1 MTDDTT
7 STETTTSDL
16 MAEGD
21 ATSEGIGNAATTSA
35 ESVTDAPSVHFLE
48 GKGVSS
54 WKSVPAIVWYIH
66 HDLTSH
72 VSPHTD
78 ICRLAEAHPRDVV
91 MTLLRCA
98 PECDRAAAMMWR
110 SIGSSGTTV
119 EKVLPTLLRVMEDWP
134 VHGMSTSD
142 GDNRDVFAL
151 AATLAL
157 WLIIQEPNCQ
167 GAVMNYIPRLLMA
180 LLFQVSMSTEQVPE
194 EVNTFWRGCLEQH
207 HLPTQPNRFLVQ
219 TMKALLCHLP
229 WEDIWMARKRRLAWD
244 PLLNSDTH
252 HYAVGLH
259 VREMRRQLTPSHSPL
274 AIHLLGQLSSEDPRW
289 ELPALEF
296 LVELLDYL
304 DGRRCHSSVEQILSR
319 HLQSECPERR
329 RLALRGRMVL
339 WTDLSM
345 AQSICS
351 LSQHLLELLPDADGE
366 LVVMTLSVFVS
377 VLRDKDI
384 QAFISTA
391 PKLAEVLWPLFD
403 NLSSF
408 HFLET
413 VMEVLVEGG
422 TKPLEMQMHQSLVL
436 WFFLQYDE
444 HQCVAEVPTIVR
456 SMHQCLTSHMTPG
469 VRMHTNIC
477 RLTEAH
483 PHDVVMTLL
492 RCAPECD
499 RAAAMMWRSIGSS
512 GTTVEKVLPTLLRVM
527 EDWPV
532 HRMSTSDGDNR
543 DVFALAATLAL
554 WLIIQEPKCQDEV
567 MNYIPRLLMALLF
580 QVSMSTEQVPE
591 EVNTFWR
598 GCLEQHRLP
607 TQPSR
612 FLVQTIK
619 ALFCRLQWDNEVV
632 SVERKCGWDTLL
644 CADTQ
649 HYAVGLLAREMRH
662 VLIPFYSPMAIHLLG
677 LLSTEDSRWELP
689 ALAFLVEVLDFLDRS
704 KCCDSVLPILS
715 RNLRSQC
722 QERQRLAL
730 RGLLVLAVDPSMAQ
744 SICSLSQHLLELL
757 PDADGELVVMT
768 LSVFVSVLRDKDI
781 QAFISTAPKLAEV
794 LWPLFDNLSSFHF
807 LETVMEVLVEGGT
820 KPLEMQMHQSLVL
833 WFFLQ
838 YDEHQCVAEVPT
850 IVRSMHQCLT
860 SHMTPG
866 VRMHTNICR
875 LTEAHPHDVVM
886 TLLRCAPECDRAAA
900 MMWRSIGS
908 SGTTVEKVLPTLLRV
923 MEDWPVHRMSTSD
936 GDNRDVFALA
946 ATLALW
952 LIIQEPKCQDEVMN
966 YIPRLL
972 MALLFQVSMS
982 TEQVPEEVNTF
993 WRGCLEQHRLP
1004 TQPSRFL
1011 VQTIKALFCR
1021 LQWDNEVVSVER
1033 KCGWDTLLC
1042 ADTQHYAVGL
1052 LAREMRHVLIPFYSP
1067 MAIHLL
1073 GLLSTEDSRW
1083 ELPALAFLV
1092 EVLDFLDRSK
1102 CCDSVLPIL
1111 SRNLRS
1117 QCQERQRLALRGLLV
1132 LAVDPSMAQSICSL
1146 SQHLLELLPDADG
1159 ELVVMTLSVFES
1171 MLQDEDIRVFVST
1184 APKLAEALRP
1194 LFDNDNTH
1202 VQLLSIHLFQEVME
1216 LLVEEGT
1223 QLLETQVHQ
1232 SLVPLFIH
1240 GHDENQC
1247 VAEAS
1252 REVLLCAARFL
1263 KRRDLEKLLRR
1274 EQHFKFCDC
1283 LMDKDVS
1290 RRAEHL
1296 QQALPYLQSPQQPLR
1311 EAAVRFMGIAAWHM
1325 QDLQLLMRAFEAM
1338 SQDDCPSY
1346 CTMRTE
1352 FLSAFRRAVTK

>member
-1 MTDDTT
+1 MAGRRFSLFRLLRRKNRRGPGVAPAQQAEEPLQQDPGQDRTEEQDRPRGRFHRAVQRLLKIMRIRRRTPRTTPPELVSEPDTRPAELKEKPDGSTAPIDCTATSDTAVSEDTANPDTALANLIAKDDTEPSHCTAKPDTALAEDTTSSDTTATDVMAKADMAPMAIDGTSPSDAAPMDGTAKPDTALPGDTTGSDTDLVAQADITPMPTEGRASSDEAPMDDAANPETAVTDDTT
-7 STETTTSDL
+7 NTETTTSDL

-21 ATSEGIGNAATTSA
+21 AASEGIGNAATTPA

-54 WKSVPAIVWYIH
+54 WKPVPTIVWYIH

-91 MTLLRCA
+91 MTLLSCA

-110 SIGSSGTTV
+110 SIGSSGTAV
-119 EKVLPTLLRVMEDWP
+119 EKVLPVLLRVMEDWP

-157 WLIIQEPNCQ
+157 WLIIQEPKCQ
-167 GAVMNYIPRLLMA
+167 DAVMNYIPRLLVA

-207 HLPTQPNRFLVQ
+207 RLPTQPSRFLVE
-219 TMKALLCHLP
+219 TIKALLCHLP

-244 PLLNSDTH
+244 PLLNSDSH

-274 AIHLLGQLSSEDPRW
+274 AIHLLGLLSSEDPRW

-304 DGRRCHSSVEQILSR
+304 DGRRCQSSVEQILSR

-339 WTDLSM
+339 WMDLSM

-366 LVVMTLSVFVS
+366 LVVMTLSVFVT

-384 QAFISTA
+384 RALISTA
-391 PKLAEVLWPLFD
+391 PKLAEALRPLFD

-408 HFLET
+408 HFFQT

-436 WFFLQYDE
+436 WFFLHYDE

-456 SMHQCLTSHMTPG
+456 SMHQCLTSHMAPG

-477 RLTEAH
+477 RLAEAH

-512 GTTVEKVLPTLLRVM
+512 GTAVEKVLPTLLQVM

-532 HRMSTSDGDNR
+532 HGMFTSDGDNR

-554 WLIIQEPKCQDEV
+554 WLIIQEPKCQDAV
-567 MNYIPRLLMALLF
+567 MNYIPRLLVALLF

-632 SVERKCGWDTLL
+632 LVEHKRGWDTLL

-662 VLIPFYSPMAIHLLG
+662 ILLPFYSRMAIHLLG
-677 LLSTEDSRWELP
+677 LLSSEDPRWELP
-689 ALAFLVEVLDFLDRS
+689 ALAFLVEVLDFLDGIT
-704 KCCDSVLPILS
+704 CHDSVLPILS
-715 RNLRSQC
+715 RNLQSQC

-744 SICSLSQHLLELL
+744 SICSL
-757 PDADGELVVMT
+757 
-768 LSVFVSVLRDKDI
+768 
-781 QAFISTAPKLAEV
+781 AE
-794 LWPLFDNLSSFHF
+794 S
-807 LETVMEVLVEGGT
+807 
-820 KPLEMQMHQSLVL
+820 
-833 WFFLQ
+833 
-838 YDEHQCVAEVPT
+838 
-850 IVRSMHQCLT
+850 
-860 SHMTPG
+860 
-866 VRMHTNICR
+866 
-875 LTEAHPHDVVM
+875 
-886 TLLRCAPECDRAAA
+886 
-900 MMWRSIGS
+900 
-908 SGTTVEKVLPTLLRV
+908 
-923 MEDWPVHRMSTSD
+923 
-936 GDNRDVFALA
+936 
-946 ATLALW
+946 
-952 LIIQEPKCQDEVMN
+952 
-966 YIPRLL
+966 
-972 MALLFQVSMS
+972 
-982 TEQVPEEVNTF
+982 
-993 WRGCLEQHRLP
+993 
-1004 TQPSRFL
+1004 
-1011 VQTIKALFCR
+1011 
-1021 LQWDNEVVSVER
+1021 
-1033 KCGWDTLLC
+1033 
-1042 ADTQHYAVGL
+1042 
-1052 LAREMRHVLIPFYSP
+1052 
-1067 MAIHLL
+1067 
-1073 GLLSTEDSRW
+1073 
-1083 ELPALAFLV
+1083 
-1092 EVLDFLDRSK
+1092 
-1102 CCDSVLPIL
+1102 
-1111 SRNLRS
+1111 
-1117 QCQERQRLALRGLLV
+1117 
-1132 LAVDPSMAQSICSL
+1132 
-1146 SQHLLELLPDADG
+1146 LLELLPDADG

-1171 MLQDEDIRVFVST
+1171 MLQDEDIRAFVST

-1202 VQLLSIHLFQEVME
+1202 VQLLSIRLFREVME

-1263 KRRDLEKLLRR
+1263 KRRDLEKLLRK

-1296 QQALPYLQSPQQPLR
+1296 HQALPYLQSPQQPLR

>member
-1 MTDDTT
+1 
-7 STETTTSDL
+7 

-768 LSVFVSVLRDKDI
+768 LSVF
-781 QAFISTAPKLAEV
+781 
-794 LWPLFDNLSSFHF
+794 
-807 LETVMEVLVEGGT
+807 
-820 KPLEMQMHQSLVL
+820 
-833 WFFLQ
+833 
-838 YDEHQCVAEVPT
+838 
-850 IVRSMHQCLT
+850 
-860 SHMTPG
+860 
-866 VRMHTNICR
+866 
-875 LTEAHPHDVVM
+875 
-886 TLLRCAPECDRAAA
+886 
-900 MMWRSIGS
+900 
-908 SGTTVEKVLPTLLRV
+908 
-923 MEDWPVHRMSTSD
+923 
-936 GDNRDVFALA
+936 
-946 ATLALW
+946 
-952 LIIQEPKCQDEVMN
+952 
-966 YIPRLL
+966 
-972 MALLFQVSMS
+972 
-982 TEQVPEEVNTF
+982 
-993 WRGCLEQHRLP
+993 
-1004 TQPSRFL
+1004 
-1011 VQTIKALFCR
+1011 
-1021 LQWDNEVVSVER
+1021 
-1033 KCGWDTLLC
+1033 
-1042 ADTQHYAVGL
+1042 
-1052 LAREMRHVLIPFYSP
+1052 
-1067 MAIHLL
+1067 
-1073 GLLSTEDSRW
+1073 
-1083 ELPALAFLV
+1083 
-1092 EVLDFLDRSK
+1092 
-1102 CCDSVLPIL
+1102 
-1111 SRNLRS
+1111 
-1117 QCQERQRLALRGLLV
+1117 
-1132 LAVDPSMAQSICSL
+1132 
-1146 SQHLLELLPDADG
+1146 
-1159 ELVVMTLSVFES
+1159 ES